1 MSEVGKLSTQ
11 RANRIK
17 NSLVALFFTQAI
29 VLMSIV
35 IRIPELIDRLGLT
48 KNLTIWG
55 TITGFSGAG
64 GLLTLFIVHRLV
76 VKFGTTKVTVAATIL
91 TGAIQAVV
99 VLLGN
104 YWLYFVAT
112 FVQSMFI
119 TMYNN
124 SANAQ
129 ALIVQKRLKKVI
141 LGNIHGAW
149 SLGVVVA
156 SMLSGWL
163 ASFLTLEWHMGVIGV
178 AGLLANIV
186 IGTQLMTRAEEKAN
200 QTKQKNEKKV
210 SLLKTPG
217 LVWLLSFS
225 LFAGIW
231 PEAVMGDWMSLYST
245 KVMHLATSLVAVPFT
260 AFALA
265 MIIGRFST
273 AWISSKLH
281 VNRAAM
287 FGGYFGAVAMSVGL
301 AASYLLLPVN
311 QLLAVSV
318 EALCFFIAGLGESI
332 MVPATFSAASHM
344 RGIPS
349 SQALARISLGSN
361 LSFILAKSLMG
372 SLADGVGLMI
382 AMVFPI
388 AIFFISG
395 YLQGVVSHKSRKL
408 EAHNLENYPA
418 TGSIPIVEN

>member
-1 MSEVGKLSTQ
+1 MIEAPKLSLE

-17 NSLVALFFTQAI
+17 NSLVAMFFTQAV

-64 GLLTLFIVHRLV
+64 GLLSLFIVHRAV
-76 VKFGTTKVTVAATIL
+76 VRFGTTAVTRFATMA
-91 TGAIQAVV
+91 TCAIQAIV

-104 YWLYFVAT
+104 YWLYFIASLIQT
-112 FVQSMFI
+112 IFI

-141 LGNIHGAW
+141 LGSIHGAW

-156 SMLSGWL
+156 SMLSGWF
-163 ASFLTLEWHMGVIGV
+163 ASFLSLEWHMGIIAVT
-178 AGLLANIV
+178 GLIV
-186 IGTQLMTRAEEKAN
+186 NFALGTQMMTRAEEKAN

-210 SLLKTPG
+210 SLLKTPAI
-217 LVWLLSFS
+217 VWLLSFT

-231 PEAVMGDWMSLYST
+231 PEAVMADWMSLYST
-245 KVMHLATSLVAVPFT
+245 KVLSLTTSLVAVPFT

-265 MIIGRFST
+265 MIVGRFST
-273 AWISSKLH
+273 GWISSKIH

-287 FGGYFGAVAMSVGL
+287 FGGYFGAIAMSSGL
-301 AASYLLLPVN
+301 VLGLVLLPVN

-318 EALCFFIAGLGESI
+318 EALLFFIAGLGESI
-332 MVPATFSAASHM
+332 MVPATFSAASHI
-344 RGIPS
+344 RAIPA

-361 LSFILAKSLMG
+361 LSFILAKSIMG
-372 SLADGVGLMI
+372 SLADGVGLAI
-382 AMVFPI
+382 AMIFPI
-388 AIFFISG
+388 IIFFVSG
-395 YLQGVVSHKSRKL
+395 YLQGVVTKKSRKL
-408 EAHNLENYPA
+408 EAQNLENYPP
-418 TGSIPIVEN
+418 TGSVPIVEA

>member
-17 NSLVALFFTQAI
+17 NALVAMFFTQAV

-35 IRIPELIDRLGLT
+35 IRMPELIDRLGLT

-64 GLLTLFIVHRLV
+64 GLLSLFIVHRLV
-76 VKFGTTKVTVAATIL
+76 VRFGTTRVTQIATMI
-91 TGAIQAVV
+91 TCAIQGIV

-104 YWLYFVAT
+104 YWLYFIAT
-112 FVQSMFI
+112 FVQTIFV

-141 LGNIHGAW
+141 LGSIHGAW

-156 SMLSGWL
+156 SMLSGWF
-163 ASFLTLEWHMGVIGV
+163 ASFLSLEWHMGIIAA
-178 AGLLANIV
+178 AGLVVNFVL
-186 IGTQLMTRAEEKAN
+186 GTQMMSRAEEKAN

-217 LVWLLSFS
+217 LVWLLSFT

-231 PEAVMGDWMSLYST
+231 PEAVMADWMSLYST
-245 KVMHLATSLVAVPFT
+245 KVMNLTTSLVAVPFT

-273 AWISSKLH
+273 GWVATKIH

-287 FGGYFGAVAMSVGL
+287 FGGYFGAVAMTAGL
-301 AASYLLLPVN
+301 VSSYLLLPVN

-318 EALCFFIAGLGESI
+318 QALCFFVAGLGESI
-332 MVPATFSAASHM
+332 MVPATFSAASHI
-344 RGIPS
+344 RAIAS

-361 LSFILAKSLMG
+361 LSFVVAKSVMG
-372 SLADGVGLMI
+372 SLADGVGLAI

-395 YLQGVVSHKSRKL
+395 YLQSVVATKSRKL
-408 EAHNLENYPA
+408 EAQNLENYPA
-418 TGSIPIVEN
+418 TGSVPIIEN

>member
-1 MSEVGKLSTQ
+1 MTEEGKLSLQ

-17 NSLVALFFTQAI
+17 NSLVAMFFTQAV

-35 IRIPELIDRLGLT
+35 IRIPELIDRLGLS
-48 KNLTIWG
+48 KNLTVWG

-64 GLLTLFIVHRLV
+64 GLLSLFIVHRV
-76 VKFGTTKVTVAATIL
+76 VQKFGTTTVTQVATMV
-91 TGAIQAVV
+91 TCAIQAVV

-104 YWLYFVAT
+104 YWLYFIAT
-112 FVQSMFI
+112 FVQTMFV

-141 LGNIHGAW
+141 LGSIHGAW

-156 SMLSGWL
+156 SMLSGWF
-163 ASFLTLEWHMGVIGV
+163 ASFLSLEWHMGII
-178 AGLLANIV
+178 AGAGFIV
-186 IGTQLMTRAEEKAN
+186 NFVLGTQMMTRTEEKAN
-200 QTKQKNEKKV
+200 QTKQKSEKKV

-217 LVWLLSFS
+217 LVWLLSFT

-231 PEAVMGDWMSLYST
+231 PEAVMADWMSLYST
-245 KVMHLATSLVAVPFT
+245 KVMNLTASLVAVPFT

-273 AWISSKLH
+273 GWISTKIH

-287 FGGYFGAVAMSVGL
+287 FGGYFGAIAM
-301 AASYLLLPVN
+301 AAGIVSSYFLLPVN

-318 EALCFFIAGLGESI
+318 QALFFFIAGLGESI
-332 MVPATFSAASHM
+332 MVPATFSAASHI
-344 RGIPS
+344 RAIAS

-361 LSFILAKSLMG
+361 LSFIVAKSVMG
-372 SLADGVGLMI
+372 SLADGVGLAI
-382 AMVFPI
+382 AMIFPI
-388 AIFFISG
+388 TIFVISG
-395 YLQGVVSHKSRKL
+395 YLQGVVAHKSRKL
-408 EAHNLENYPA
+408 EAQNLENYPP
-418 TGSIPIVEN
+418 TGSVPIVQN

>member
-17 NSLVALFFTQAI
+17 NALVAMFFTQAV

-64 GLLTLFIVHRLV
+64 GLLSLFIVHRLV
-76 VKFGTTKVTVAATIL
+76 VRFGTTRVTQIATMI
-91 TGAIQAVV
+91 TCAIQGIV

-104 YWLYFVAT
+104 YWLYFIAT
-112 FVQSMFI
+112 FVQTIFV

-141 LGNIHGAW
+141 LGSIHGAW

-156 SMLSGWL
+156 SMLSGWF
-163 ASFLTLEWHMGVIGV
+163 ASFLSLEWHMGII
-178 AGLLANIV
+178 AATGLVVNFVL
-186 IGTQLMTRAEEKAN
+186 GTQMMSRAEEKAN

-217 LVWLLSFS
+217 LVWLLSFT

-231 PEAVMGDWMSLYST
+231 PEAVMADWMSLYST
-245 KVMHLATSLVAVPFT
+245 KVMNLTTSLVAVPFT

-273 AWISSKLH
+273 GWVATKIH

-287 FGGYFGAVAMSVGL
+287 FGGYFGAVAMTAGL
-301 AASYLLLPVN
+301 VSSYLLLPVN

-318 EALCFFIAGLGESI
+318 QALCFFVAGLGESI
-332 MVPATFSAASHM
+332 MVPATFSAASHI
-344 RGIPS
+344 RAIAS

-361 LSFILAKSLMG
+361 LSFVVAKSVMG
-372 SLADGVGLMI
+372 SLADGVGLAI

-395 YLQGVVSHKSRKL
+395 YLQSVVATKSRKL
-408 EAHNLENYPA
+408 EAQNLENYPA
-418 TGSIPIVEN
+418 TGSVPIIEN

>member
-1 MSEVGKLSTQ
+1 MTEEGKLSLQ

-17 NSLVALFFTQAI
+17 NSLVAMFFTQAV

-35 IRIPELIDRLGLT
+35 IRIPELIDRLGLS
-48 KNLTIWG
+48 KNLTVWG

-64 GLLTLFIVHRLV
+64 GLLSLFIVHRV
-76 VKFGTTKVTVAATIL
+76 VQKFGTTAVTQVATMI
-91 TGAIQAVV
+91 TCAIQAVV

-104 YWLYFVAT
+104 YWLYFIAS
-112 FVQSMFI
+112 FVQTMFI

-141 LGNIHGAW
+141 LGSIHGAW

-156 SMLSGWL
+156 SMLSGWF
-163 ASFLTLEWHMGVIGV
+163 ASFLSLEWHMGIIAV
-178 AGLLANIV
+178 AGFIV
-186 IGTQLMTRAEEKAN
+186 NFVLGTQMMTRTEEKAN
-200 QTKQKNEKKV
+200 QTKQKHEKKV

-217 LVWLLSFS
+217 LVWLLSFT

-231 PEAVMGDWMSLYST
+231 PEAVMADWMSLYST
-245 KVMHLATSLVAVPFT
+245 KVMNLTASLVAVPFT

-273 AWISSKLH
+273 GWISTKIH

-287 FGGYFGAVAMSVGL
+287 FGGYFGAIAM
-301 AASYLLLPVN
+301 AAGIVSSYFLLPVN

-318 EALCFFIAGLGESI
+318 QALFFFIAGLGESI
-332 MVPATFSAASHM
+332 MVPATFSAASHI
-344 RGIPS
+344 RAIAS

-361 LSFILAKSLMG
+361 LSFIVAKSVMG
-372 SLADGVGLMI
+372 SLADGVGLAI
-382 AMVFPI
+382 AMIFPI
-388 AIFFISG
+388 TIFVISG
-395 YLQGVVSHKSRKL
+395 YLQGVVAHKSKKL
-408 EAHNLENYPA
+408 EAQNLENYPP
-418 TGSIPIVEN
+418 TGSVPIVEN

>member
-1 MSEVGKLSTQ
+1 MTEEGKLSLQ

-17 NSLVALFFTQAI
+17 NSLVAMFFTQAV

-35 IRIPELIDRLGLT
+35 IRIPELIDRLGLS
-48 KNLTIWG
+48 KNLTVWG

-64 GLLTLFIVHRLV
+64 GLLSLFIVHRV
-76 VKFGTTKVTVAATIL
+76 VQKFGTTAVTQVATMI
-91 TGAIQAVV
+91 TCAIQAVV

-104 YWLYFVAT
+104 YWLYFIAS
-112 FVQSMFI
+112 FVQTMFI

-141 LGNIHGAW
+141 LGSIHGAW

-156 SMLSGWL
+156 SMLSGWF
-163 ASFLTLEWHMGVIGV
+163 ASFLSLEWHMGIISV
-178 AGLLANIV
+178 AGFIV
-186 IGTQLMTRAEEKAN
+186 NFVLGTQMMTRTEEKAN
-200 QTKQKNEKKV
+200 QTKQKHEKKV

-217 LVWLLSFS
+217 LVWLLSFT

-231 PEAVMGDWMSLYST
+231 PEAVMADWMSLYST
-245 KVMHLATSLVAVPFT
+245 KVMNLTASLVAVPFT

-273 AWISSKLH
+273 GWISTKIH

-287 FGGYFGAVAMSVGL
+287 FGGYFGAIAM
-301 AASYLLLPVN
+301 AAGIVSSYFLLPVN

-318 EALCFFIAGLGESI
+318 QALFFFIAGLGESI
-332 MVPATFSAASHM
+332 MVPATFSAASHI
-344 RGIPS
+344 RAIAS

-361 LSFILAKSLMG
+361 LSFIVAKSVMG
-372 SLADGVGLMI
+372 SLADGVGLAI
-382 AMVFPI
+382 AMIFPI
-388 AIFFISG
+388 TIFVISG
-395 YLQGVVSHKSRKL
+395 YLQGVVAHKSKKL
-408 EAHNLENYPA
+408 EAQNLENYPP
-418 TGSIPIVEN
+418 TGSVPIVEN

>member
-1 MSEVGKLSTQ
+1 MSEEGKLSIQ

-17 NSLVALFFTQAI
+17 NALVAMFFTQAV

-35 IRIPELIDRLGLT
+35 IRIPELIDKLHLT

-64 GLLTLFIVHRLV
+64 GLLSLFFVHRLV
-76 VKFGTTKVTVAATIL
+76 TRFGTTTVTRIATIV
-91 TGAIQAVV
+91 TCAIQAVV

-112 FVQSMFI
+112 FIQSTFI

-141 LGNIHGAW
+141 LGSIHGAW

-156 SMLSGWL
+156 TMLSGWL
-163 ASFLTLEWHMGVIGV
+163 STFLTLEWHMGLIGV
-178 AGLLANIV
+178 AGIAVNIV
-186 IGTQLMTRAEEKAN
+186 LGMQMLTRSEEKAN
-200 QTKQKNEKKV
+200 QTKHKNEKKV
-210 SLLKTPG
+210 SWLKTPG
-217 LVWLLSFS
+217 LVWLLSFT

-231 PEAVMGDWMSLYST
+231 PEAVMADWMSLYST
-245 KVMHLATSLVAVPFT
+245 KVMQLTTSLVAVPFT

-273 AWISSKLH
+273 GWVSKKLH
-281 VNRAAM
+281 INRAAM
-287 FGGYFGAVAMSVGL
+287 FGGYFGAVAMTVGL
-301 AASYLLLPVN
+301 VASYLLLPVN

-318 EALCFFIAGLGESI
+318 EAVFFFIAGLGESI
-332 MVPATFSAASHM
+332 MVPATFSAASHI

-349 SQALARISLGSN
+349 SQALARISMGSN
-361 LSFILAKSLMG
+361 LSFIVAKTVMG
-372 SLADGVGLMI
+372 SLADGVGLAI
-382 AMVFPI
+382 AMIFPI

-395 YLQGVVSHKSRKL
+395 YLQSVVSQKSRTL
-408 EAHNLENYPA
+408 EAQNLENYPP
-418 TGSIPIVEN
+418 TGSVPVIEA